1 MKFRDIVEINRKH
14 YVVDSCFTLDCG
26 FETMIFACDSNGNVT
41 DWKDLYAEW
50 YDTVAE
56 METRHKEIV
65 EQLKEGLIL

>member
-1 MKFRDIVEINRKH
+1 MKFSDVVKVKGK
-14 YVVDSCFTLDCG
+14 YYFVDSCFTPDCCL
-26 FETMIFACDSNGNVT
+26 ETMIFACDSNGNVT

-50 YDTVAE
+50 HDTVAK